1 METTDVQLVTLACA
15 EVLLLAGK
23 SGCNKLGTQ
32 GTCGMLHTSHY
43 LAPCLNQLTYWRELM
58 ASSHLQRC
66 VSQTQV
72 HVTTC
77 REQQFQIEFDSK
89 MLDLGKSWCAHVSD
103 IAPAQSKHA
112 A

>member
-1 METTDVQLVTLACA
+1 MYSRCGDVQLVTLACT

-43 LAPCLNQLTYWRELM
+43 LAPCLNQLIYWRELM
-58 ASSHLQRC
+58 ASSHLQQDLMRC
-66 VSQTQV
+66 VRASQTQV

-77 REQQFQIEFDSK
+77 RETAISNR
-89 MLDLGKSWCAHVSD
+89 
-103 IAPAQSKHA
+103 I
-112 A
+112 